1 MDKIY
6 RRTKGITAISIII
19 FIFGLLMVGYWTSYI
34 WQGLPLKGIP
44 LGSELLTAVLAII
57 TAIGLFKMRPWSLA
71 TALILCG
78 LWIYGVVGGINLV
91 IEKGLDFKSPVGALT
106 DAILFVVVLI
116 FSIFMAIFLWR
127 RYPLLLAE
135 RERK

>member
-1 MDKIY
+1 MEQIK

-34 WQGLPLKGIP
+34 WQGMPLKGIP
-44 LGSELLTAVLAII
+44 LGSELVAAVLAII
-57 TAIGLFKMRPWSLA
+57 TAVGLFRMRPWSLA

-91 IEKGLDFKSPVGALT
+91 IENGLDFESPVGALT
-106 DAILFVVVLI
+106 DTIIFVVVLI
-116 FSIFMAIFLWR
+116 CSVFIAIFLWR
-127 RYPLLLAE
+127 RYPVLLDI
-135 RERK
+135 RER

>member
-1 MDKIY
+1 MDKIK

-19 FIFGLLMVGYWTSYI
+19 FFFGLLMVGYWTSYI

-44 LGSELLTAVLAII
+44 IGSELVAAVLAII

-78 LWIYGVVGGINLV
+78 LWINGVVAGINLV
-91 IEKGLDFKSPVGALT
+91 IENGLDFKSPVGALT
-106 DAILFVVVLI
+106 DAILFVIVLI
-116 FSIFMAIFLWR
+116 FSVFMAVFLWR
-127 RYPLLLAE
+127 RYPLLLDS
-135 RERK
+135 REHK